1 MTYEWNDI
9 LIVGDSFCA
18 ERTMP
23 SDWPQI
29 FTLHLTGNKFEKDQ
43 LPRGQGYGGASWW
56 SARKKLLDELLIN
69 PVKVLVV
76 CHTEPF
82 RIPND
87 DALPLNTKSVELGDI
102 WNPLGVKSSS
112 ENFIKAA
119 KGYYEYIICEDFHL
133 WTYQQWFNE
142 IDKIAI
148 DNNIER
154 VIHFFCFRGDY
165 NSHIFSRGVTMSVPL
180 IDLQQYSA
188 LWKKNDTR
196 NHFSPGHNLEFG
208 TRLATIVKNY
218 PGDGVRLNIKLI
230 GK

>member
-23 SDWPQI
+23 VDWPQI

-87 DALPLNTKSVELGDI
+87 DALSLNTKSVELGDI
-102 WNPLGVKSSS
+102 WNPLGVKSPS

-119 KGYYEYIICEDFHL
+119 RGYYEYIICENFHL
-133 WTYQQWFNE
+133 WAYQQWFNE
-142 IDKIAI
+142 IDKIAV
-148 DNNIER
+148 DNNIEK
-154 VIHFFCFRGDY
+154 VVHFFCFRGDY
-165 NSHIFSRGVTMSVPL
+165 NNHIFSRGITMSIPL
-180 IDLQQYSA
+180 IDLQQSA
-188 LWKKNDTR
+188 VWKKNETR
-196 NHFSPGHNLEFG
+196 NHFLPAQNLEFG
-208 TRLATIVKNY
+208 VKLATVVKNY